1 MLEVESRRIKLI
13 NKTKEKLDVVEIFYG
28 KYERFLI
35 FDLEPQL
42 TLTLPASPEVSNSLP
57 LAATLIYEATNFSTK
72 RKRTKM
78 IENFQRKNASEG
90 PLKLVVEIVDD

>member
-1 MLEVESRRIKLI
+1 MLEVESRR
-13 NKTKEKLDVVEIFYG
+13 N
-28 KYERFLI
+28 LI